1 MWTHSSRCP
10 GPQPEP
16 CPTCRPSCPQGPK
29 GSQGSPEL
37 PSTYCDLSEPL
48 PGLQLSHQKTT
59 QPETKGQVKTK
70 GGVFPQEPGHR
81 PGQTSRQ
88 AASCSAHSAEL
99 GSVPCP
105 TCPRPQAQ
113 TGLSLTD
120 QAIPA
125 RPTVTAKLERA
136 PRGPSSCC
144 PASRKPEAL
153 PCPKQGVPL
162 GVAESPLAGPLSP
175 HQHGHK
181 PVGRGPSTAGVTPAG
196 RVGLER

>member
-10 GPQPEP
+10 GLQPEP

-37 PSTYCDLSEPL
+37 PSTYGDLSKPL
-48 PGLQLSHQKTT
+48 AGLQLSHQKTM

-70 GGVFPQEPGHR
+70 DGVFPQEPGHR

-88 AASCSAHSAEL
+88 AASYSAHSAEQ

-105 TCPRPQAQ
+105 TRPRPQ
-113 TGLSLTD
+113 GPD
-120 QAIPA
+120 WAIPNRSGDPSQAHSDGQA
-125 RPTVTAKLERA
+125 RACSSWPQLLLPCKQKT
-136 PRGPSSCC
+136 RGPPLPQAGSTAGGGREPGGGATFS
-144 PASRKPEAL
+144 PPGWTQAS
-153 PCPKQGVPL
+153 G
-162 GVAESPLAGPLSP
+162 S
-175 HQHGHK
+175 
-181 PVGRGPSTAGVTPAG
+181 GPSTAGVTPAG